1 MKQDFD
7 LHIHTINS
15 DGEYSVSEII
25 KKLREENIKLFS
37 ITDHDN
43 IDSIEQVSKEDL
55 SGLEYVSGIEISSI
69 VDNKYKVHILGYF
82 IDGDKTKLYEICNKL
97 RGARVKR
104 LYDMALYIKD
114 KFNIDL
120 SEKEINEV
128 ILNAGVPGRP
138 HLAKLLIK
146 KGFVTTTK
154 EAFTKY
160 LNFVD
165 VTTSYRVD
173 AKEAIDAIKRAGGI
187 VIWAHP
193 RKTEKVHNIDF
204 TDILD
209 RFIELGLDG
218 IEVYNSIHNIED
230 ANRYL
235 KVCREKNLL
244 ISGGSD
250 FHGEHVKERVRL
262 GYIYKGEEKVKVDKD
277 NILKLVNY

>member
-1 MKQDFD
+1 MRQDFD

-25 KKLREENIKLFS
+25 KKIREENIKLFS

-82 IDGDKTKLYEICNKL
+82 IDGDRTKLYEICNRL
-97 RGARVKR
+97 RNARVKR
-104 LYDMALYIKD
+104 LYNMALYIKD

-128 ILNAGVPGRP
+128 ILNSSVPGRP

-146 KGFVTTTK
+146 KGLVSNTK

-165 VTTSYRVD
+165 ITTSYRVD
-173 AKEAIDAIKRAGGI
+173 AKEVIDAIKSAGGI

-204 TDILD
+204 IEILD

-218 IEVYNSIHNIED
+218 IEVYNSIHKIED
-230 ANRYL
+230 VNRYL
-235 KVCREKNLL
+235 KVCREKKLL

-250 FHGEHVKERVRL
+250 FHGEHVKEMVRL
-262 GYIYKGEEKVKVDKD
+262 GHVYRGEEEIKINKND
-277 NILKLVNY
+277 ILKLVNY